1 MGNLTGFLL
10 VVLSVFLNYRRAKKI
25 KGLLVLGVILAVFLN
40 FIGVAIFYFV
50 TRKRINPAEMILPD
64 VIPTGRKG
72 LSLRKA
78 NGEMLV
84 NINIVGES
92 FRTAN
97 IAAVAKAANGQRF
110 EIYLV
115 AEPTN
120 QYDENAVAVYAAN
133 SHIGYIGKP
142 ANKQWVKWVN
152 EAFQRGELLWGNAK
166 AVTRTGGNNTG
177 IFGGIYMPKPRN
189 DSDSII
195 ALKLTDLALGEVI
208 DKVVALSNSS
218 HEPETVAQLRSL
230 SKKAVAVAIPLFAH
244 AMWVQKTPVGQDE
257 PKWNEVL
264 SSCQEIFDNAS
275 AVVYA
280 TDEDDVDMVS
290 GIEELADLV
299 ISLRPIGG

>member
-1 MGNLTGFLL
+1 VGVGAISIKESHCAGLERVVNQSSKETYSSQVPANKRGEMGFLKKL
-10 VVLSVFLNYRRAKKI
+10 FAAKEIVV
-25 KGLLVLGVILAVFLN
+25 
-40 FIGVAIFYFV
+40 
-50 TRKRINPAEMILPD
+50 NPADLTLPD
-64 VIPTGRKG
+64 VIPTARKG
-72 LSLRKA
+72 LSLSKA
-78 NGEMLV
+78 NGELLV
-84 NINIVGES
+84 DINLVGES

-120 QYDENAVAVYAAN
+120 QYDKNAVAVYAAN
-133 SHIGYIGKP
+133 LHIGYIGKP
-142 ANKQWVKWVN
+142 ANKQWAKWVN

-166 AVTRTGGNNTG
+166 AVARTGGSNTG
-177 IFGGIYMPKPRN
+177 IFGGIYMPKPKD
-189 DSDSII
+189 DSDSIT
-195 ALKLTDLALGEVI
+195 ALKLTDLALDKAI
-208 DKVVALSNSS
+208 DKVVALSNTS

-230 SKKAVAVAIPLFAH
+230 SKKAAAVARPLAAH
-244 AMWVQKTPVGQDE
+244 ALWVQKTPVGQDE

-280 TDEDDVDMVS
+280 TDEGDVELVS
-290 GIEELADLV
+290 VIEELADLV

>member
-115 AEPTN
+115 AEPSN
-120 QYDENAVAVYAAN
+120 QYDKNAVAVYAAN
-133 SHIGYIGKP
+133 LHIGYIGKP
-142 ANKQWVKWVN
+142 ANKQWAKWVN

-166 AVTRTGGNNTG
+166 AVTRAGGSNTG
-177 IFGGIYMPKPRN
+177 IFGGIYMPKPQD

-230 SKKAVAVAIPLFAH
+230 SQKAVAVAIPLFAH